1 MKSKIESKIA
11 RSLLF
16 VSILS
21 IGVIALTGCDLEES
35 DADIENDTV
44 AQIGSSQ
51 DKVEPSDLILKTSSV
66 DHIVTFNDKEIKLK
80 SIYGIDEK
88 RLYNWWFTT
97 SSTVNLELRAESIPT
112 DIEVRVNNIYSEV
125 SIISNKAYKNG
136 IRQDSLNQS
145 YSQLDSGGISIDPGN
160 NFTLPFQV
168 EGINQNETS
177 FYVINGYGSSNTKR
191 LTESYVREDT
201 QGGVLNT
208 VWTILIRDKNSN
220 QSYMKT
226 INDKI
231 GLPCKD
237 DIKKKAAIEDK
248 KEDSENEKGFLS
260 YLFGE

>member
-1 MKSKIESKIA
+1 MTRKIENKFA
-11 RSLLF
+11 RSLLI
-16 VSILS
+16 VSVLS
-21 IGVIALTGCDLEES
+21 FGALLLSGCDEES

-51 DKVEPSDLILKTSSV
+51 DRVKPSDPLLKTSSV
-66 DHIVTFNDKEIKLK
+66 DHIVSFNDKEVKLK
-80 SIYGIDEK
+80 ATYGIDEK
-88 RLYNWWFTT
+88 RLNNWWFTT
-97 SSTVNLELRAESIPT
+97 SSTVNLELGAESIPS
-112 DIEVRVNNIYSEV
+112 DVEIRVNNVYSEV

-145 YSQLDSGGISIDPGN
+145 YSQLDSGGISIDPAN

-177 FYVINGYGSSNTKR
+177 FYVINGYGSSDTKR
-191 LTESYVREDT
+191 LTESDVREGS

-208 VWTILIRDKNSN
+208 VWTVLIKDKNTN

-231 GLPCKD
+231 GLPCKED
-237 DIKKKAAIEDK
+237 TKKKAAV
-248 KEDSENEKGFLS
+248 ENEKGDSEDEKSFLS
-260 YLFGE
+260 SLFGE